1 MYVIIGRFTPVGV
14 ASLLTRTVTSSK
26 DTGDEFRHLG
36 LFILTALLGFLM
48 WSLIVSP
55 AVYFAFKRTNPFR
68 FLFTLIE
75 PVLIVFA
82 TCST

>member
-1 MYVIIGRFTPVGV
+1 MDNPKKLAT
-14 ASLLTRTVTSSK
+14 LLARTVASSK

-68 FLFTLIE
+68 FLFTLLCRILE
-75 PVLIVFA
+75 VF
-82 TCST
+82 